1 MSSIVSPDQAP
12 VSSLETLP
20 DGRRLFVTLA
30 GPSRDDGIPIT
41 IVLPGVGCSIT
52 EWVGVQKLLEQSSP
66 ILLYERSGFGL
77 SDEPKDPP
85 TASDIA
91 NELHMLLQ
99 KLSITPP
106 YVLVCHSYGG
116 IIGREF
122 VELRQR
128 AGGNDDVTGM
138 ICVDANQEDSLR
150 LWPDPDIAPIAQGL
164 DWYTAIGLADEKF
177 MSEDEW
183 KAVTNGQKSAKHQR
197 TTQKE
202 MEQYVPS
209 FKTLAAKRQ
218 LERDPPLLHDHP
230 VSVIRGHPE
239 RDLRRVLRIAT
250 NIGNGSE
257 EQRRQF
263 STKLEAYPAIQES
276 IQREIL
282 KLSRRNKFVDQP
294 ECGHFI
300 HVVKPEAV
308 VEEINWVLENQ

>member
-1 MSSIVSPDQAP
+1 MSSTVSLDQAP

-52 EWVGVQKLLEQSSP
+52 EWVGVQNLLEKSSP

-99 KLSITPP
+99 KLSIAPP

-164 DWYTAIGLADEKF
+164 DWYTAIGLADEKA

-183 KAVTNGQKSAKHQR
+183 KAVADGQK
-197 TTQKE
+197 T
-202 MEQYVPS
+202 
-209 FKTLAAKRQ
+209 KRQ

-239 RDLRRVLRIAT
+239 RDLRRVLHIAT

-263 STKLEAYPAIQES
+263 ATKLEAYPAIQES